1 MTSPLTQKMRSDLAK
16 ALHKGMPKRAKPGP
30 VVDAGHVVMF
40 TVRDRYGSWTTSRVR
55 GITGNSTSSR
65 MAAAERLA
73 DRLRGDAPYTLEQ
86 VGDCDEKRVYTF
98 RLVVNPATDGQTPP
112 SELDRDGGKA

>member
-1 MTSPLTQKMRSDLAK
+1 M
-16 ALHKGMPKRAKPGP
+16 
-30 VVDAGHVVMF
+30 
-40 TVRDRYGSWTTSRVR
+40 R

-73 DRLRGDAPYTLEQ
+73 VRLSGEAPYTLEQ

-98 RLVVNPATDGQTPP
+98 RLVVNPVADGQTPP
-112 SELDRDGGKA
+112 SELDRDGGKS